1 MTQTR
6 ISLENSDGTLNKS
19 SKQGEKVL
27 NEWEPSQN
35 RRFSQNRFSAAGH
48 FKDFVKWVVLVIDL

>member
-1 MTQTR
+1 MF
-6 ISLENSDGTLNKS
+6 EMNGKS
-19 SKQGEKVL
+19 STDR
-27 NEWEPSQN
+27 QN